1 MKGID
6 AVAKVL
12 KIEGV
17 EYLFCFPA
25 NTLIDASAKIGI
37 RPIMARTER
46 TLINMADGFSRIS
59 NGERIGVAV
68 VQRGPGSENAFGG
81 VAQAFSDSVPIL
93 VLPGGLN
100 RRSLGIPT
108 NFEAV
113 NNYAGV
119 TKWVAQINLAER
131 IPEMM
136 RRAFSLLRMGHP
148 GPVMLETLQDVED
161 EEIDE
166 NFVYTPPKPVKPAG
180 DPQEVEASV
189 KALLAA
195 EHPMLHVGQGAL
207 YADATEELIEFAEL
221 LQVPVMTTMAGKSVF
236 PENHP
241 LSIGSSGYSG
251 TGMVKH
257 FLSKADLVFGI
268 GCSFSKSIMATPIP
282 SGKVLI
288 QNSIDELDIN
298 KDYAVDHAI
307 LGDSRIVLKQL
318 IDEAKKQLG
327 DEGQREGKTVVD
339 EIKTVKANWLSEW
352 MPKLTSD
359 EIPINPYRVIWDL
372 MDAVDRTQ
380 TIATHDSGNPRDQML
395 PFYEAITPRSYI
407 GWGKSTQLGY
417 GLGLTMGAKL
427 AAPEKLALNVMG
439 DAAFGMSGMDF
450 ETAVREHIPILTIVL
465 NNSALG
471 GYENHMPVATERY
484 GTKFLSGDYAK
495 VAEGL
500 GGYSEKVENPADIIS
515 AIHRCQKV
523 LEAGKPALL
532 EIITREEGKVFSR
545 GF

>member
-6 AVAKVL
+6 AVARVL

-113 NNYAGV
+113 SNYTGV
-119 TKWVAQINLAER
+119 TKWVAQINLADR

-161 EEIDE
+161 EEINDD
-166 NFVYTPPKPVKPAG
+166 FVYAPPKPVKPAG
-180 DPQEVEASV
+180 DLPDIEASV

-195 EHPMLHVGQGAL
+195 NHPILHVGQGAL

-241 LSIGSSGYSG
+241 LSIGASGYSG

-257 FLSKADLVFGI
+257 FLRNADLVFGI

-307 LGDSRIVLKQL
+307 LGDSKIVLTQL
-318 IDEAKKQLG
+318 ISEVKKRLG
-327 DEGQREGKTVVD
+327 ADRQREGKSVVD
-339 EIKTVKANWLSEW
+339 EIKAVKAKWLSEW

-372 MDAVDRTQ
+372 MHAVDRTQ

-395 PFYEAITPRSYI
+395 PFYETIAPRSYI

-439 DAAFGMSGMDF
+439 DAAFGMAGMDF
-450 ETAVREHIPILTIVL
+450 ETAARECIPILTVVL

-484 GTKFLSGDYAK
+484 GTKFLTGDYAK
-495 VAEGL
+495 IAEGL
-500 GGYSEKVENPADIIS
+500 GGYSEKVENPTDIIP
-515 AIHRCQKV
+515 AIHRCQNV
-523 LEAGKPALL
+523 LEDGKPALL
-532 EIITREEGKVFSR
+532 EIITREEGTVFSR

>member
-81 VAQAFSDSVPIL
+81 VAQAYSDSVPIL
-93 VLPGGLN
+93 VLPGGLS

-113 NNYAGV
+113 RNYTGV
-119 TKWVAQINLAER
+119 TKWVAQVNVADR

-161 EEIDE
+161 EEIDDD
-166 NFVYTPPKPVKPAG
+166 FAYTPPKPVKPAG
-180 DPQEVEASV
+180 DLQDIEGAV

-207 YADATEELIEFAEL
+207 YADASEELMKFAEM

-241 LSIGSSGYSG
+241 LSIGASGYSG

-257 FLSKADLVFGI
+257 FLNKADLVFGI

-282 SGKVLI
+282 SGKVLV

-307 LGDSRIVLKQL
+307 LGDSRIVLNQL
-318 IDEAKKQLG
+318 IEEAKKQLG
-327 DEGQREGKTVVD
+327 DEAPRDRKEVVD

-372 MDAVDRTQ
+372 MHAVDRTQ
-380 TIATHDSGNPRDQML
+380 SIATHDSGNPRDQML
-395 PFYEAITPRSYI
+395 PFYETIAPRSYI

-439 DAAFGMSGMDF
+439 DAAFGMAGLDF
-450 ETAVREHIPILTIVL
+450 ETAARERIPILTILL

-471 GYENHMPVATERY
+471 GYEKHMPVATERY
-484 GTKFLSGDYAK
+484 GTKFLTGDYAK

-500 GGYSEKVENPADIIS
+500 GGYSEKVESPAEIIP
-515 AIHRCQKV
+515 AIHRCQKA
-523 LEAGKPALL
+523 LEDGKPALL
-532 EIITREEGKVFSR
+532 EIITCEEGIVFSR